1 MVTNIDAYDLNPAR
15 FTGTRNFYIDFP
27 HICPCCSTAYSS
39 NPSFSG
45 FFKNTLGTMHL
56 YCLFFCPACEDA
68 FLVTYDFIDDIDY
81 DECVG
86 NIAVQYPF
94 PNNTTSF
101 SDKLSELSPKFVE
114 IYHQAEQA
122 ENAGLSEL
130 CGIGYRKALEFLVK
144 DYAIA
149 QHPDKES
156 EIISSFLG
164 KCIHEYIDNPKIEAL
179 ATASTWIGND
189 ETHYVRKHENY
200 NVQDLKRFLTTTIA
214 YVECELNLAEAFDF
228 LNGSQ

>member
-1 MVTNIDAYDLNPAR
+1 MVTYIDAYDLNPHNYS
-15 FTGTRNFYIDFP
+15 GTRNFSIDLP
-27 HICPCCSTAYSS
+27 STCPCCSTAYSS
-39 NPSFSG
+39 KPSFSG
-45 FFKNTLGTMHL
+45 FFQNQLDTVHL
-56 YCLFFCPACEDA
+56 YSLFFCPVCEDA
-68 FLVTYDFIDDIDY
+68 FLTVYGFID
-81 DECVG
+81 EVG
-86 NIAVQYPF
+86 QIIAQYPF
-94 PNNTTSF
+94 PSNTTSF

-164 KCIHEYIDNPKIEAL
+164 KCIHEYIDNPKIKAL
-179 ATASTWIGND
+179 ATASTWIGNN

-228 LNGSQ
+228 LSGSQ

>member
-15 FTGTRNFYIDFP
+15 FTGTRNFYIDLP

-45 FFKNTLGTMHL
+45 FFENALGTIHL
-56 YCLFFCPACEDA
+56 YSLFFCPACEDA
-68 FLVTYDFIDDIDY
+68 FLVTYDFIDDIDRNK
-81 DECVG
+81 CVG

-101 SDKLSELSPKFVE
+101 SNKLSELSPKFVE

-130 CGIGYRKALEFLVK
+130 CGIGYRKAIEFLVK

-156 EIISSFLG
+156 EIISSFF
-164 KCIHEYIDNPKIEAL
+164 
-179 ATASTWIGND
+179 
-189 ETHYVRKHENY
+189 RKMY
-200 NVQDLKRFLTTTIA
+200 P
-214 YVECELNLAEAFDF
+214 
-228 LNGSQ
+228 

>member
-1 MVTNIDAYDLNPAR
+1 MVTNIDAYDLNPAH
-15 FTGTRNFYIDFP
+15 FTRTRNFYIDLP

-122 ENAGLSEL
+122 ENAGLSE
-130 CGIGYRKALEFLVK
+130 
-144 DYAIA
+144 
-149 QHPDKES
+149 
-156 EIISSFLG
+156 
-164 KCIHEYIDNPKIEAL
+164 
-179 ATASTWIGND
+179 
-189 ETHYVRKHENY
+189 
-200 NVQDLKRFLTTTIA
+200 
-214 YVECELNLAEAFDF
+214 DF
-228 LNGSQ
+228 RQYQSG